1 MNVCL
6 SVRRL
11 SKVRHKAA
19 LAFHTAD
26 NLKILIDPKY
36 VSGSVPSG
44 RHTDALLHGDCCSEL
59 ELHTIVL
66 EML

>member
-1 MNVCL
+1 MCVCL
-6 SVRRL
+6 SAVYLRL
-11 SKVRHKAA
+11 DTRQPLHS
-19 LAFHTAD
+19 TAD

-44 RHTDALLHGDCCSEL
+44 RHTDALLHGDCCLEL